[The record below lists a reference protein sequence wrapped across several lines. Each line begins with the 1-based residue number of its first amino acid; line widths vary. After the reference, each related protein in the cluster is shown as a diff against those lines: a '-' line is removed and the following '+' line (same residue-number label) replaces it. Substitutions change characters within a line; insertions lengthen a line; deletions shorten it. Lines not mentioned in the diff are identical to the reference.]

1 MNIRKLDLRLL
12 ESLDALVTERNVTRA
27 ASRVHLSQPAMSSAL
42 KRLRDVFGDPLLA
55 RTQRGMVPTP
65 RGVELAQSARAVLER
80 VNAMSSGARPFEPST
95 AERTFRIAMT
105 DYTEFVLLPSLV
117 RRLQVEA
124 PHINVAIRPHDGRT
138 QPDDLAGGNIDLAVA
153 SFRHM
158 SGRLKGNELFQEHF
172 VCLARK
178 DNPNIGKRLTLAKFT
193 DLSHAFVSPR
203 GGGFYGATDRTLAAM
218 DRARRIVVSV
228 PHFLVAPFVVA
239 GSNLIMV
246 MPERV
251 ARHYAATLPLRIL
264 EPPVRIEGF
273 AVSQV
278 WHERSEHDPGA
289 TWLRALMKDLCTFR
303 MESVSLLPSALTNRR
318 VTSGRRA
325 GLRERRFARVG
336 TR

>member
-12 ESLDALVTERNVTRA
+12 ECLDALVTERNVTRA

-65 RGVELAQSARAVLER
+65 RGIELAQSARSVLQN
-80 VNAMSSGARPFEPST
+80 VQAMSSGARPFEPAT

-105 DYTEFVLLPSLV
+105 DYAEFVLLPSLI

-138 QPDDLAGGNIDLAVA
+138 QADELADGNIDLAIA
-153 SFRHM
+153 SFRNV
-158 SGRLKGNELFQEHF
+158 SARLRARELFRERF

-178 DNPNIGKRLTLAKFT
+178 DNLKIGKRLTLAKFT
-193 DLSHAFVSPR
+193 DLSHAFISPR
-203 GGGFYGATDRTLAAM
+203 GGGFYGATDQALAAM
-218 DRARRIVVSV
+218 DRARRIAVSV
-228 PHFLVAPFVVA
+228 PHFLVAPFIVA
-239 GSNLIMV
+239 GSDLIMV

-273 AVSQV
+273 GVSQV
-278 WHERSEHDPGA
+278 WHERSDHDSA
-289 TWLRALMKDLCTFR
+289 VTWLRAVITELCTFR
-303 MESVSLLPSALTNRR
+303 SQSVSLLPAALTARR
-318 VTSGRRA
+318 LTSLRSGGARGRR
-325 GLRERRFARVG
+325 LRAAER
-336 TR
+336 